1 MGVNRRRR
9 WPRQSTEQELART
22 AARARLRP
30 VLERYVRRLAY
41 ARHFAHHPQPRPE
54 DAARSEDYL
63 DEAQRMEAEVRSLLH
78 AVLPGDLD
86 GGGAASAGE
95 APEFG
100 DGRGLTFGIGLPL
113 GRIGTADRRPVD
125 QRDRLARRAD
135 VEAEAERYLRLLG
148 RAESLAG
155 APRPLDTDAG
165 AVARQLAAAR
175 RAERRLKE
183 GLEGLTK

>member
-9 WPRQSTEQELART
+9 RPHQSTEQELARA
-22 AARARLRP
+22 AARTRLRP
-30 VLERYVRRLAY
+30 VLERYVSRLAY

-54 DAARSEDYL
+54 DAARSENHL

-78 AVLPGDLD
+78 AVLPDGPD
-86 GGGAASAGE
+86 GGGAASPGK
-95 APEFG
+95 APGFG
-100 DGRGLTFGIGLPL
+100 YGRGLTFGIGLPL

-125 QRDRLARRAD
+125 RRDRLARRAD
-135 VEAEAERYLRLLG
+135 VEAEAGRYLRLLG

-165 AVARQLAAAR
+165 SVARQLAAAR

-183 GLEGLTK
+183 GLEALTK